1 MKKCPDCDSE
11 KIIQNAK
18 AIDRGESNVNLDL
31 CVAVDEAPEAFIFK
45 KRVYSEVDADVCGE
59 CGFIQFYAK
68 NPEILWTAYE
78 NQQVNSII
86 DDKIKRR
93 KDL

>member
-1 MKKCPDCDSE
+1 MKKCPDCNSE
-11 KIIQNAK
+11 KVIQNAK
-18 AIDRGESNVNLDL
+18 AIDLGESNANLSL
-31 CVAVDEAPEAFIFK
+31 SVAVDESPEAFIFK

-68 NPEILWTAYE
+68 DPKSLWTAYQ
-78 NQQVNSII
+78 NQEVNSII
-86 DDKIKRR
+86 DATVKRR